1 MLFYFSASKSFASY
15 NLVNIHCMV
24 NIENNSDLIITGME
38 FFVVILRVYIYS
50 GTFKFIIHEN
60 NDYIMKMLLWLPYV
74 CLFMHRCKWYNW
86 AANLP

>member
-1 MLFYFSASKSFASY
+1 
-15 NLVNIHCMV
+15 MV

-60 NDYIMKMLLWLPYV
+60 NDYIMKMLL
-74 CLFMHRCKWYNW
+74 
-86 AANLP
+86 